1 MWNNIDELN
10 GWRPITTFW
19 SDFDIADRF
28 GKEAVLDT
36 YNRAFKEWRYDY
48 RYLTELVMVLNQKC
62 WQWYKIDNELSEL
75 YCSLFEVAD
84 NYAIENLG
92 GAELKYFL
100 EITD

>member
-1 MWNNIDELN
+1 MWNTEELN

-36 YNRAFKEWRYDY
+36 FNRAFKEWRYDY
-48 RYLTELVMVLNQKC
+48 RYLTELVMVLNHKT
-62 WQWYKIDNELSEL
+62 WQWYERDNELSEL
-75 YCSLFEVAD
+75 YCSLFETTD
-84 NYAIENLG
+84 NYAIDNLK

>member
-1 MWNNIDELN
+1 MWNNIEELN

-48 RYLTELVMVLNQKC
+48 RYLTELVMVLNHKC
-62 WQWYKIDNELSEL
+62 WQWYERDNELSEL

-84 NYAIENLG
+84 NYAIENLK